1 MLFATD
7 LVKLIKNE
15 LNILTIGE
23 NEELFREVYEV
34 LSINTAKYLETNHT
48 QKDIEDMKHMERI
61 QKRILDMLK
70 DLFDENSP
78 IMADVRNSSL
88 ACLQTP

>member
-1 MLFATD
+1 MNT
-7 LVKLIKNE
+7 
-15 LNILTIGE
+15 LTIGE

-48 QKDIEDMKHMERI
+48 QKDIEDMKHMDRI
-61 QKRILDMLK
+61 QKRVLDMLK

-78 IMADVRNSSL
+78 IMADVRNNFL
-88 ACLQTP
+88 AYLQIP